1 MKTAAAI
8 PLKKS
13 RKEKQCFLKGI
24 LLSCFFNCLC
34 CSKDCC
40 VLPKRCCCPVPLY
53 RCHCNVHFG
62 GSGIN
67 HCRKPCPWVFFCV
80 VDISFLSCLSPLFI
94 LFARV
99 SFFIKE
105 SVWNFSAKK
114 EHKMFKLCLCHVHIL
129 FKIVEYTNYNREN
142 KESKKQF
149 RYNRRNEICIIQ
161 MKIKEKTITT

>member
-1 MKTAAAI
+1 MFSYESPAAAI

-13 RKEKQCFLKGI
+13 RKEKQYFLKGI

-40 VLPKRCCCPVPLY
+40 VLPKRCCCPVPLC
-53 RCHCNVHFG
+53 RCHYNGHFG

-129 FKIVEYTNYNREN
+129 FKISR
-142 KESKKQF
+142 
-149 RYNRRNEICIIQ
+149 IILITTE
-161 MKIKEKTITT
+161 KIKKAKSNSDITGGMKYV